1 MTRLFLNDTPV
12 YKTNKS
18 RLMSAHTHTHTHT
31 QHICGQDYLSSPLNK
46 AQHSKWKTCQVFTD
60 LSGEVQDEGS
70 LFKILS
76 FTLKSKKPL
85 SPSPES
91 QIFLLIFENAC
102 WQPCHPRTSK
112 EITHVCLRREES
124 HSGKNWKARA
134 RSKLT
139 SGHTGIGFYL
149 KIFPNGHLMSHH
161 LRATKSDCVPWRHP
175 PQP

>member
-1 MTRLFLNDTPV
+1 MSSIIIDNATELRTSFKKNSCIQCLPGCIYFHTITGLFLTSGKTLLLKSKYKNYNFLTTRLFPNDTPV

-18 RLMSAHTHTHTHT
+18 SLMSAHKHTHT

-46 AQHSKWKTCQVFTD
+46 AQHSKWKMCLVFTG

-76 FTLKSKKPL
+76 FTFKSKKPL

-102 WQPCHPRTSK
+102 
-112 EITHVCLRREES
+112 
-124 HSGKNWKARA
+124 
-134 RSKLT
+134 
-139 SGHTGIGFYL
+139 
-149 KIFPNGHLMSHH
+149 
-161 LRATKSDCVPWRHP
+161 
-175 PQP
+175 